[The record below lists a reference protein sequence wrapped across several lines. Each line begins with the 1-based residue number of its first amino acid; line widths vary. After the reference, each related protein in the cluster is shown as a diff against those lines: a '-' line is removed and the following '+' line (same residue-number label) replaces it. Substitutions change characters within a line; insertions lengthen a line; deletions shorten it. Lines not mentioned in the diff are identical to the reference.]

1 KTILMTNEKHS
12 RFDALWIGLTFGF
25 LSPFVSFLMIFSSSF
40 SRSSFIHFIRLTFMS
55 GSIINV
61 IISCLIPDLLVFS
74 LVIWRAHYQLAKGIV
89 IASASLTGALA
100 LLKLILFIIGN

>member
-1 KTILMTNEKHS
+1 MVPVTKKDHS
-12 RFDALWIGLTFGF
+12 RFDTLWIGLTFGF
-25 LSPFVSFLMIFSSSF
+25 LSPLVSFVVVYSSSF
-40 SRSSFIHFIRLTFMS
+40 SKLSFFNFIRFTFQS

-74 LVIWRAHYQLAKGIV
+74 LVIWRSHYNLAKGIV